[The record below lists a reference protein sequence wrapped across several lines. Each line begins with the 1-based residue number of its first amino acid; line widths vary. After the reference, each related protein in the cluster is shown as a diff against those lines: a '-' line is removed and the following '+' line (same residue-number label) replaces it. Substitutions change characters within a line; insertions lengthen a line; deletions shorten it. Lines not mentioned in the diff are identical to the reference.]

1 MILTVVIPTVPGRE
15 VKLARTLFRYRQT
28 VPAEVVMHE
37 MIIRGYPTC
46 GEAWN
51 MGGEMAA
58 FWDADPQRN
67 LLHFGADDLMPMP
80 GWWEA
85 ATTAVWDDREIPAPL
100 VLKPSGE
107 VESRGSYG
115 GSHKHGALVSDTVVP
130 IMPLGAWAA
139 VRPIPSI
146 HYWSDNYVGRKLIQ
160 AGWTIRMND
169 GFAFTHNQSPSDP
182 GRGVTRVGEEQI
194 MRDAL

>member
-15 VKLARTLFRYRQT
+15 IKLARTLFRYRQT
-28 VPAEVVMHE
+28 VPAQVIMHE

-51 MGGEMAA
+51 IGGEMAA
-58 FWDADPQRN
+58 FWDSDPKLN
-67 LLHFGADDLMPMP
+67 LLHFGADDLMPER

-85 ATTAVWDDREIPAPL
+85 ATRAIWDDREIPAPL
-100 VLKPSGE
+100 VLKPDGS
-107 VESRGSYG
+107 VESRGSYQG
-115 GSHKHGALVSDTVVP
+115 EYLHGEEVGDTVVP
-130 IMPLGAWAA
+130 IMPLALWQY

-146 HYWSDNYVGRKLIQ
+146 HYWSDNYVGQKLKQ

-169 GFAFTHNQSPSDP
+169 RYAFTHDQHPADP
-182 GRGVTRVGEEQI
+182 GRDVIRVDEEQK